1 MRALVV
7 NFKAYESAFGEK
19 AREIAREASRISG
32 VRVILAPPAIIAKE
46 IASIHDD
53 VYLQHVD
60 VASFAARTGSVPVEA
75 LRLEAI
81 KGFIINHS
89 EKKVTLREI
98 VEVLSKARELGLEA
112 IACADTPVEARAIAT
127 LRPTFVAIEPPELIG
142 SGIPVSRAR
151 PEVITEALSAISP
164 FGVPLLAG
172 AGISSGED
180 ARRAVELGA
189 SGVLVASAIMKAKDP
204 ARALREMAGALA

>member
-1 MRALVV
+1 ML
-7 NFKAYESAFGEK
+7 NFKAYESAFGQK

-32 VRVILAPPAIIAKE
+32 VRIILAPPAIIARE
-46 IASIHDD
+46 IALIHED

-60 VASFAARTGSVPVEA
+60 VASFGAYTGSTPVEA

-89 EKKVTLREI
+89 EKKVRLKDI
-98 VEVLSKARELGLEA
+98 AEVIARARELGLEA
-112 IACADTPVEARAIAT
+112 LACADTPAEAAALAS
-127 LRPTFVAIEPPELIG
+127 LRPRFIAIEPPELIG
-142 SGIPVSRAR
+142 SGVPVSKAR
-151 PEVITEALSAISP
+151 PEVILEALSAVSP

-189 SGVLVASAIMKAKDP
+189 SGVLVASAVMKAKDP
-204 ARALREMAGALA
+204 GRTLREIAEALA